1 MWKRNDD
8 QEQISTKD
16 LQMRVECSTMKVK
29 NARVFRQHGS
39 SGRCGVRRRNKAGPP
54 WPTFFI
60 PCARPVKRQAMR
72 ELPRFPR
79 REQVVWNGG
88 CHVLSRRFSWGF
100 RHTQTRGLPWA
111 CPALPGML
119 SDTLRSVCRP
129 GVAYGSSHVLRPVA
143 ATLPGVQTSKTQSP
157 SRAFSKLFTALG
169 SWPSC
174 MRKH

>member
-1 MWKRNDD
+1 MWKRDDD

-100 RHTQTRGLPWA
+100 DTHKHEA
-111 CPALPGML
+111 CPGPALPYQACSLTLCAVCVDLASLTVHLMFCAL
-119 SDTLRSVCRP
+119 SQR
-129 GVAYGSSHVLRPVA
+129 HF
-143 ATLPGVQTSKTQSP
+143 
-157 SRAFSKLFTALG
+157 RAFRRRKLNHPPVHSRSF
-169 SWPSC
+169 S
-174 MRKH
+174 RR